1 MLLLYVYVFE
11 FYIIWE
17 IVIGLNFDLNLKVKI
32 NFWISMKICK
42 IN

>member
-1 MLLLYVYVFE
+1 MLLLYVFE
-11 FYIIWE
+11 FYILVIWE

-32 NFWISMKICK
+32 NFWISIKICK